1 MRTNAL
7 ADVSLMT
14 KDKTWIRS
22 VSRFLRRQRSRLPLV
37 RSMLQSSSRRNS
49 NTLSSRSSSN
59 RTPVAFSRSR
69 QAVSIPVYDKCM
81 SNENESY
88 SYRISSST
96 DQTDNM
102 CVSTPSQ
109 PPATLHI
116 CDTCKSSINWY
127 FGSISR
133 QVTEIILQSQPVG
146 AFIVRNSSSRN
157 GNFALSVRVVEDEY
171 RPTGVAHYLL
181 VKSAKN
187 RVQIKVSL
195 GRLTGTTRLIFFC
208 SISSHRASRQT
219 STVS

>member
-22 VSRFLRRQRSRLPLV
+22 VSRFLRRQRIRLPLV
-37 RSMLQSSSRRNS
+37 RSILQSSSRRDS

-69 QAVSIPVYDKCM
+69 QAVSITVYDKCM

-88 SYRISSST
+88 SYPISSSA
-96 DQTDNM
+96 DHQTDSM

-109 PPATLHI
+109 PPASLHI

-127 FGSISR
+127 FGSIPR
-133 QVTEIILQSQPVG
+133 QVTEIILQTQPTG
-146 AFIVRNSSSRN
+146 AFIVRSSSSRN
-157 GNFALSVRVVEDEY
+157 GNFALSIRVVEDEY

-187 RVQIKVSL
+187 RVQIKVNTKWF
-195 GRLTGTTRLIFFC
+195 RKKIWF
-208 SISSHRASRQT
+208 
-219 STVS
+219 